1 MTHRRAPLL
10 SFVLSLA
17 LVAYPATMP
26 IAMAGETPVSMPM
39 SMRMDGKGACT
50 HTHQPAHHHHAIS
63 TCCAGVC
70 GSCPVISV
78 SAGVSPRIR
87 ASNRVV
93 LFQND
98 LPTSPQQSAA
108 RKLPYSIGPPA
119 SLA

>member
-10 SFVLSLA
+10 ALVLSLA

-26 IAMAGETPVSMPM
+26 IAMAGETPVPVPAPM
-39 SMRMDGKGACT
+39 HMAGKGAAT
-50 HTHQPAHHHHAIS
+50 HTHHPAHHHHALS
-63 TCCAGVC
+63 ACCAGVC
-70 GSCPVISV
+70 GSCPVVSV
-78 SAGVSPRIR
+78 AAGVSPRIR
-87 ASNRVV
+87 ASSRVV

-98 LPTSPQQSAA
+98 LPVSPQQSAA

>member
-10 SFVLSLA
+10 ALVLSLA

-26 IAMAGETPVSMPM
+26 IAMAGDTPAPMPT
-39 SMRMDGKGACT
+39 SMRMDGKAAAT
-50 HTHQPAHHHHAIS
+50 HTHQPAHHHHALS

-70 GSCPVISV
+70 GSCPVVSV
-78 SAGVSPRIR
+78 AAGVPPRIR

-98 LPTSPQQSAA
+98 LPASPEQSAV
-108 RKLPYSIGPPA
+108 RRLPYSIGPPA
-119 SLA
+119 SRA